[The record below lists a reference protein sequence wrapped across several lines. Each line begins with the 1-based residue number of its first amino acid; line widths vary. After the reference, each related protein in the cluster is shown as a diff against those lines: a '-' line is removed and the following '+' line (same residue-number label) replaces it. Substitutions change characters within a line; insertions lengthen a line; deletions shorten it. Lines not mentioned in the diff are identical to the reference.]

1 MSAIEARELERA
13 ADWRIKRLGENPA
26 DTETAAAAKLLQ
38 SLADDLRRSP
48 GSAANT
54 EYAAILNWL
63 GEFDVMEEFA
73 ERALE
78 YRMRIGVTEFPED
91 GDAYL
96 RTLSAIAKDIA
107 GA

>member
-1 MSAIEARELERA
+1 MADQETRREP
-13 ADWRIKRLGENPA
+13 G

-38 SLADDLRRSP
+38 RLADDLRRSP

-54 EYAAILNWL
+54 EYTAILNWL

-78 YRMRIGVTEFPED
+78 YRMRSVSPNFRKTVTPTC
-91 GDAYL
+91 A
-96 RTLSAIAKDIA
+96 R
-107 GA
+107 